1 MPGAELPRRL
11 AAILATDVVSYSR
24 MMSADE
30 EGTLT
35 RLKSLRHDVID
46 PLVAESRGRLVKLTG
61 DGALIEFSSAVDAV
75 RCAVAIQNA
84 VATRTPDEPAAARI
98 ALRVGINVG
107 DVIID
112 GDDLYGD
119 GVNVAARLEALAEPG
134 GILISGFVHDHVA
147 DRLAYR
153 FEALGD
159 QHLKNIDRP
168 VRVFRVLDP
177 QATATPAT
185 SATPSSRVD
194 RDKPSIVVLPF
205 ANISG
210 DAGQDFFAEGLTEDI
225 ITELSRFRQLF
236 VISRTTS
243 FAFKGK
249 TLGVRDVTR
258 QLGVQYA
265 LEGSVRKAGTR
276 VRVTVQLID
285 AATDSHVWAERYDR
299 EFQDIFAIQ
308 DELTTAIVAILRGR
322 VEDASYERAKRKLPE
337 NLQAYECVLT
347 GKRLHHRSER
357 IANAEA
363 LRMMDHAIALDPK
376 YAHARAWRACV
387 LGQQFVSG
395 WAENSATLFAECL
408 QEAQTAL
415 ALDANDSDVHRM
427 LAAIALIRKD
437 FDQALHHQERAL
449 SLNSNDDIVVVQYG
463 EILTWTG
470 RPQEGIDWIRKA
482 MRLNP
487 YHPERYWSHL
497 ARACFVAR
505 QYQDAV
511 DALRHLSVPDIACH
525 ALMAACDAELGDA
538 AAATSHVAEVLKRN
552 PDFRVARH
560 LASLHYQHGADI
572 EHHRQALL
580 KAGLPA

>member
-1 MPGAELPRRL
+1 
-11 AAILATDVVSYSR
+11 
-24 MMSADE
+24 MSADE

-46 PLVAESRGRLVKLTG
+46 PLVAENRGRLVKLTG

-84 VATRTPDEPAAARI
+84 VATRTPDEPAAARF

-185 SATPSSRVD
+185 SAPPSSRVD

-265 LEGSVRKAGTR
+265 LEGSVDRK
-276 VRVTVQLID
+276 
-285 AATDSHVWAERYDR
+285 
-299 EFQDIFAIQ
+299 
-308 DELTTAIVAILRGR
+308 
-322 VEDASYERAKRKLPE
+322 
-337 NLQAYECVLT
+337 
-347 GKRLHHRSER
+347 
-357 IANAEA
+357 
-363 LRMMDHAIALDPK
+363 
-376 YAHARAWRACV
+376 
-387 LGQQFVSG
+387 SG
-395 WAENSATLFAECL
+395 
-408 QEAQTAL
+408 
-415 ALDANDSDVHRM
+415 V
-427 LAAIALIRKD
+427 
-437 FDQALHHQERAL
+437 
-449 SLNSNDDIVVVQYG
+449 
-463 EILTWTG
+463 
-470 RPQEGIDWIRKA
+470 
-482 MRLNP
+482 
-487 YHPERYWSHL
+487 
-497 ARACFVAR
+497 
-505 QYQDAV
+505 
-511 DALRHLSVPDIACH
+511 
-525 ALMAACDAELGDA
+525 
-538 AAATSHVAEVLKRN
+538 
-552 PDFRVARH
+552 
-560 LASLHYQHGADI
+560 
-572 EHHRQALL
+572 
-580 KAGLPA
+580 